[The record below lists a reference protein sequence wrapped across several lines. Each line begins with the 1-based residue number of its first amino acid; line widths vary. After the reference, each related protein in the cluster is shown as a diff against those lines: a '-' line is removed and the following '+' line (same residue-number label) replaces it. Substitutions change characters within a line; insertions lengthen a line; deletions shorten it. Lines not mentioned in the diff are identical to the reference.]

1 MVSISMGD
9 LSCCVSSLDMSLTA
23 NVLSGISTEIINTS
37 VDLLTYAPN
46 TANNAQYCS
55 FTALTSSSLFG
66 YKEYMYLAD
75 GSCINDYYQCSTT
88 GLNIFGNKG
97 CVGVI
102 ENIPL
107 SSTATPHLSG
117 KLGSVSGSIVSI
129 GQAKSIKGWVTYL
142 PPQLMVPKLV
152 ADAYGSQRVRDP

>member
-1 MVSISMGD
+1 MVSIDMGD

-46 TANNAQYCS
+46 TSNNAQYCS

-75 GSCINDYYQCSTT
+75 GSCINDYYQCSAT
-88 GLNIFGNKG
+88 GLNIFGSKG

-102 ENIPL
+102 ETIKIGKSPAVVQSANL
-107 SSTATPHLSG
+107 GNATASLAT
-117 KLGSVSGSIVSI
+117 I
-129 GQAKSIKGWVTYL
+129 GQAAATKGWVT
-142 PPQLMVPKLV
+142 Q
-152 ADAYGSQRVRDP
+152 